1 MTKLPA
7 TLRALQYRN
16 FKLFFSGQ
24 LISLIGT
31 WMQNLAQAWLV
42 YRLTGSMVLLGGISF
57 CSQIPIFLFSTL
69 GGMAADRYSRQR
81 LVIATQT
88 LSMLLALALAAVTL
102 TGTVR
107 IWHIFVLSALLG
119 VVNAFDIP
127 ARQSFIVEM
136 VGKAD
141 LMNAIALNS
150 SMFNASRVLGP
161 AIAGILVATIGEGWC
176 FFANGVSYIAV
187 IVGLL
192 AMRVEPHRRVSYGS
206 PVARMVEGFRFV
218 IHNRPIH
225 ALLILLGVASVTG
238 MPFTVLMPVFADRVL
253 HGGPKALGWL
263 TGSAGMGALAAAL
276 LLASR
281 QTLKGLGGWIA
292 VSAMAFG
299 AGLVVFAFS
308 RTLWVSAAVLVL
320 VGFATMVQMGS
331 SNTLIQSMVP
341 DQLRGRVM
349 GVYSMMFIGMAPFG
363 GLLAGIVAD
372 RVGAP
377 ATVAGGG
384 VICLVAAGIFRTQLG
399 GIRVHAR
406 RLIANQQAA
415 AEEE

>member
-1 MTKLPA
+1 
-7 TLRALQYRN
+7 
-16 FKLFFSGQ
+16 
-24 LISLIGT
+24 
-31 WMQNLAQAWLV
+31 
-42 YRLTGSMVLLGGISF
+42 
-57 CSQIPIFLFSTL
+57 
-69 GGMAADRYSRQR
+69 
-81 LVIATQT
+81 
-88 LSMLLALALAAVTL
+88 
-102 TGTVR
+102 
-107 IWHIFVLSALLG
+107 
-119 VVNAFDIP
+119 
-127 ARQSFIVEM
+127 
-136 VGKAD
+136 
-141 LMNAIALNS
+141 
-150 SMFNASRVLGP
+150 
-161 AIAGILVATIGEGWC
+161 
-176 FFANGVSYIAV
+176 
-187 IVGLL
+187 
-192 AMRVEPHRRVSYGS
+192 
-206 PVARMVEGFRFV
+206 MVEGFRFV

-225 ALLILLGVASVTG
+225 ALLILLGVASVAG

-308 RTLWVSAAVLVL
+308 RTLWFSAAVLVL